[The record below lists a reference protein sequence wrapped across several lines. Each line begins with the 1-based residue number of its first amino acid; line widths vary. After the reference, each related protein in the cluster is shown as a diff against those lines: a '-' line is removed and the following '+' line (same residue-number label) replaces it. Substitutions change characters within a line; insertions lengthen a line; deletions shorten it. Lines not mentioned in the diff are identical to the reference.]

1 MYSFF
6 AMMAR
11 MKYISRWALMR
22 NSREEN
28 VSEHTLEVAMIAHG
42 LALITKD
49 RYSIN
54 VDEARAALKG
64 IYHDANEIIT
74 GDMPTPVKY
83 YDDDIRASY
92 KRVENIA
99 SHTLMNKLPPDMQK
113 YYQPLLF
120 GEEDALDFLDKLD
133 EGGPV
138 DADTLNS
145 DKKALDAY
153 EWRLVKAADKLS
165 ALIKCIEERNS
176 GNHEFDS
183 AYDSTRST
191 LESMD
196 VPAVDD
202 FLNEF
207 LPAYELTLDELQ
219 GC

>member
-42 LALITKD
+42 LALISKD

-83 YDDDIRASY
+83 YDEDIRASY

-113 YYQPLLF
+113 FYQPLLF
-120 GEEDALDFLDKLD
+120 GEEEALDFLDKLD
-133 EGGPV
+133 EGGQV

-183 AYDSTRST
+183 AYESTRAT
-191 LESMD
+191 LEAMD

-219 GC
+219 GR

>member
-42 LALITKD
+42 LALISKD

-83 YDDDIRASY
+83 YDEDIRASY

-113 YYQPLLF
+113 FYQPLLF

-133 EGGPV
+133 EGGQV

-183 AYDSTRST
+183 AYESTRAT
-191 LESMD
+191 LEAMD

-219 GC
+219 GR

>member
-11 MKYISRWALMR
+11 MKYINRWALMR
-22 NSREEN
+22 NTREED
-28 VSEHTLEVAMIAHG
+28 VSEHSLEVAMIAHG
-42 LALITKD
+42 LAILSKE
-49 RYSIN
+49 RYSID
-54 VDEARAALKG
+54 VDEARVALKG

-83 YDDDIRASY
+83 YDDDIRAAY

-99 SHTLMNKLPPDMQK
+99 SHTLMNKLPSDMKK

-120 GEEDALDFLDKLD
+120 GEEEALDFLDKLED
-133 EGGPV
+133 GSPV

-145 DKKALDAY
+145 DRKALDAY

-165 ALIKCIEERNS
+165 ALIKCIEEKNS
-176 GNHEFDS
+176 GNHEFES
-183 AYDSTRST
+183 AYASTEQT
-191 LESMD
+191 LQSMD
-196 VPAVDD
+196 IPAVDD

-219 GC
+219 GR